1 MLPDV
6 HDGLQ
11 QLDQSFDDE
20 LFEEVSVSGF
30 VSADILGDFAL
41 SSNDEVLQVASLET
55 IYVWR
60 EFIFFMRDSLI
71 LVLLLILLCAALSF
85 CFFSNS

>member
-11 QLDQSFDDE
+11 QLDQSLDDE
-20 LFEEVSVSGF
+20 LLEEVSVSSF

-41 SSNDEVLQVASLET
+41 GSNDEILEVAFLGA
-55 IYVWR
+55 IYV
-60 EFIFFMRDSLI
+60 
-71 LVLLLILLCAALSF
+71 
-85 CFFSNS
+85 